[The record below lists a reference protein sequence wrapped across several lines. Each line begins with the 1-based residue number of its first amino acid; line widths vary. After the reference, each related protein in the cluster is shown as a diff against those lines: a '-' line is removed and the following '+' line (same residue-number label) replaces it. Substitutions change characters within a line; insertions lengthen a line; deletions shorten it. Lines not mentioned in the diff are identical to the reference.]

1 MPPWWA
7 TRPPLSPS
15 IRWSSGSACAMS
27 RRKLG
32 TCLTSKKTPEIRITG
47 TNTALT
53 TAGADSKL
61 GIACESATPSAAKQ
75 TTPSDREQRRARAP
89 SGGQPRP
96 KNTRPATTTM
106 PIWIAALVTA
116 FSASPPR

>member
-1 MPPWWA
+1 M
-7 TRPPLSPS
+7 
-15 IRWSSGSACAMS
+15 
-27 RRKLG
+27 
-32 TCLTSKKTPEIRITG
+32 TSKNTPEIRITG

-61 GIACESATPSAAKQ
+61 GIACDSATPSVAKQ
-75 TTPSDREQRRARAP
+75 TTPSATNRTSSRP

-116 FSASPPR
+116 LSARPPR

>member
-1 MPPWWA
+1 M
-7 TRPPLSPS
+7 
-15 IRWSSGSACAMS
+15 IRWSSGSAWAMS

-75 TTPSDREQRRARAP
+75 THAERDEDDQLERV
-89 SGGQPRP
+89 G
-96 KNTRPATTTM
+96 RPAEAEED
-106 PIWIAALVTA
+106 AAGEDDDA
-116 FSASPPR
+116 RSGSRRW